1 MTGKQRVLNAMKC
14 KAVDRVPWVP
24 FVGSHAS
31 SLLGIN
37 AEAYFKSAKHI
48 ADGAQAAIGKYSP
61 DGIPVTFDL
70 QIEAEALGCDVKYSA
85 ENPPAV
91 CGHPLVQGKKLE
103 DLKVPGKTDGR
114 IGTVLDAAK
123 TIRAKNPDVAIYATI
138 TGPFTLALHLQG
150 TDIFMKMFEDPDYVS
165 RLLAFCNEVAKAMSR
180 YYIEAGCDIVA
191 VVDPMTS
198 QIGPQQFVQYVS
210 PVATDLFEYIRT
222 EGAMGSFF
230 VCGHAQQNIVAMCDC
245 KPDNVSIDE
254 NIPLGYVRDECLK
267 RGISF
272 GGNLQLTSVL
282 LLGTELEAQK
292 DAIRCMDIGGTNGF
306 ILAPGC
312 DLPCATPVAN
322 LVAVTKV
329 VQDEYQRDIARNMV
343 VEAVQGVKI
352 ELHDYSDNDKV
363 VINIIT
369 LDSEACAPCQ
379 YMVDAVKEV
388 APVFGEK
395 IEWYEHKIKSREGLQ
410 VMMALGVK
418 NIPTICIDGQIC
430 FISRIPP
437 KDELVDF
444 IQKKLDAKSNK

>member
-1 MTGKQRVLNAMKC
+1 MTGKDRVLNAIKC
-14 KAVDRVPWVP
+14 KEVDRVPWVP

-31 SLLGIN
+31 SLLNID
-37 AEAYFKSAKHI
+37 AEAYFKSADNI
-48 ADGAQAAIGKYSP
+48 ARGAQKAVELYNP

-70 QIEAEALGCDVKYSA
+70 QIEAEVLGCDVKYSQ

-91 CGHPLVQGKKLE
+91 CGHPLVSGKKLE
-103 DLKVPGKTDGR
+103 QLKIPGPDEGR
-114 IGTVLDAAK
+114 IKTVLDAAK
-123 TIRAKNPDVAIYATI
+123 QIRANNPDIALYATI

-150 TDIFMKMFEDPDYVS
+150 TDIFMKMFEDPDYVL
-165 RLLAFCNEVAKAMSR
+165 RLVGFCNKVAMAMSS

-198 QIGPQQFVQYVS
+198 QIGPQQFNQFVS
-210 PVATDLFEYIRT
+210 GAATELFDYIRSQN
-222 EGAMGSFF
+222 ALGSFF
-230 VCGHAQQNIVAMCDC
+230 VCGHAQQNIVAMCEC
-245 KPDNVSIDE
+245 LPDNVSIDE
-254 NIPLGYVRDECLK
+254 NIPLDFVRDECLK

-272 GGNLQLTSVL
+272 GGNLQLTTVL

-292 DAIRCMDIGGTNGF
+292 DAVRCLDLGGKKGF

-312 DLPCATPVAN
+312 DLPCATPKEN
-322 LVAVTKV
+322 LIAVTKV
-329 VQDEYQRDIARNMV
+329 VQDEYQRDIARTMV
-343 VEAVQGVKI
+343 VEPAGGVKI

-379 YMVDAVKEV
+379 YMVDAVKQIE
-388 APVFGEK
+388 PVFGDK
-395 IEWYEHKIKSREGLQ
+395 IEWHEHKIKSREGLQ

-418 NIPTICIDGQIC
+418 NIPTICIDGQVC
-430 FISRIPP
+430 FVSRIPP

-444 IQKKLDAKSNK
+444 IQKKLDAKNL